1 MADFTGDMESIPGM
15 GMAPS
20 TVSGRSSAAK
30 MFASFLVAQHENDS
44 SWPTTADELTEEQA
58 NSPAL
63 YERYAFYLAN
73 VVESGRGRGVL
84 ALGSAKNY
92 LRAAGQGQA
101 NGPHAK
107 PGSKLRELLLPNNWM
122 SKIVDQMVR
131 RFVLRAIAEGTELSS
146 SATPLAL
153 IQLRAIIESLARANS
168 PEAAFRAIVQ
178 LETYMACGRGG
189 EVATVSWPL
198 VNWSHTINNR
208 VFTWSEVKTH
218 KQYPVPTFSDRSHPD
233 SDVYEVEGNAAI
245 HGQFNRGGPPE
256 EGEAK
261 LLLPQFAGLAGGAN
275 KVSRMLKDS
284 VEGAGKWEQVGNLNG
299 DPNFTSHSFGNGA
312 TAEMNAHGVPP
323 MIQIDL
329 TGHSAG
335 GGGGGAGGGGGG
347 GGGGVPAKGSAW
359 FNYHNA
365 TEASVSQGN
374 FRQIGV

>member
-1 MADFTGDMESIPGM
+1 MADFAGDMESIPGM

-20 TVSGRSSAAK
+20 TVSGRNSAAR
-30 MFASFLVAQHENDS
+30 MFASFLVAQHEKDT
-44 SWPTTADELTEEQA
+44 SWPSTADELTEEQA

-63 YERYAFYLAN
+63 YERYAFYLTN
-73 VVESGRGRGVL
+73 VVESGRGGGAL

-92 LRAAGQGQA
+92 LRAAGQDEA

-107 PGSKLRELLLPNNWM
+107 AGSKLQELLFSNNWM

-168 PEAAFRAIVQ
+168 PEAAFRAFVQ
-178 LETYMACGRGG
+178 LQTYMACGRGG

-198 VNWSHTINNR
+198 ITWSWTLKNR
-208 VFTWSEVKTH
+208 VYTWGELKTH
-218 KQYPVPTFSDRSHPD
+218 KQYPVPTLPDRSDPD

-245 HGQFNRGGPPE
+245 HGQFNMGGPAE
-256 EGEAK
+256 KGESK
-261 LLLPQFAGLAGGAN
+261 LLLPQFAGLAGGAT

-284 VEGAGKWEQVGNLNG
+284 VEGAGKWERVDILNG
-299 DPNFTSHSFGNGA
+299 DPNLTSHSFGNGA
-312 TAEMNAHGVPP
+312 TAEMNVHGVPP
-323 MIQIDL
+323 MIQVDL
-329 TGHSAG
+329 TGHSPG

-347 GGGGVPAKGSAW
+347 GGLPAKGSAW
-359 FNYHNA
+359 WNYHNA
-365 TEASVSQGN
+365 TEASAAQGK